1 MIRLRCHRLGRAL
14 SFTLVAALLFGIVVP
29 RGLVLCP
36 RAAAQMDTKTVLAF
50 PAVDESDEGNLEEVA
65 ARVSSALALAGQAS
79 KSLDLEV
86 FSPSSPMVRRA
97 LADGSLRTADVE
109 APKDAANAL
118 IIGQAFR
125 VDTVVLLSV
134 QSLKVGGDP
143 REAEI
148 AVMGTEYDVA
158 TNVDADTGAIVAEPK
173 GNTFG
178 VSGQAKARQAKAGDD
193 AGLIRLAAKNA
204 ADKIVGVLS
213 GQTAQTFEK
222 EGVGPRKRSNTW
234 RWLAIAIIV
243 GALAAATIG
252 SGGDDPGPP
261 VDETIPTRCS
271 ARATTDG
278 IRLTWA
284 PPTTIAKTIFKY
296 EIQRS
301 ADGGVFVRIDND
313 KLGPSADRFTDFNIV
328 TGTAYVYQIR
338 VLYTDGTSS
347 IWVTFN
353 QVVAP

>member
-1 MIRLRCHRLGRAL
+1 LGRGL
-14 SFTLVAALLFGIVVP
+14 SFALIAAMLFGVLVP

-36 RAAAQMDTKTVLAF
+36 QAGAQPAAKTVLAF
-50 PAVDESDEGNLEEVA
+50 PAVDESDAGNLEEVA
-65 ARVSSALALAGQAS
+65 ARVNSALALAGQDA
-79 KSLDLEV
+79 KGIDLEV
-86 FSPSSPMVRRA
+86 FSPTSPMVRRA
-97 LADGSLRTADVE
+97 LADGSLRGADVD
-109 APKDAANAL
+109 APKDSVTAL

-125 VDTVVLLSV
+125 VDSVVLLAV
-134 QSLKVGGDP
+134 QSLTVGGDP
-143 REAEI
+143 RSAEI
-148 AVMGTEYDVA
+148 AVMGTEYEVA
-158 TNVDADTGAIVAEPK
+158 ANVDATTGAIVAEPK

-178 VSGQAKARQAKAGDD
+178 VSGVAKGREAKAGDD
-193 AGLIRLAAKNA
+193 AGLTRLAAKNA
-204 ADKIVGVLS
+204 ADKIIHVLS
-213 GQTAQTFEK
+213 GKSAEEFVER
-222 EGVGPRKRSNTW
+222 GIGPKKRSNTW
-234 RWLAIAIIV
+234 RWVAIAIV
-243 GALAAATIG
+243 LGALAAATLG
-252 SGGDDPGPP
+252 SDNDNAGPP
-261 VDETIPTRCS
+261 ADETVPTRCS

-284 PPTTIAKTIFKY
+284 APTTTAKTIFKY

-347 IWVTFN
+347 VWVTFN

>member
-1 MIRLRCHRLGRAL
+1 LGRSL
-14 SFTLVAALLFGIVVP
+14 SFALIATMLFGVLVP

-36 RAAAQMDTKTVLAF
+36 RAAAQTASKTVLAF
-50 PAVDESDEGNLEEVA
+50 PAVDESDQGDLEEVA
-65 ARVSSALALAGQAS
+65 ARVSSALALAGQDT
-79 KSLDLEV
+79 KGIDLEV

-97 LADGSLRTADVE
+97 LADGSLRSADVD

-118 IIGQAFR
+118 TIGQAFR
-125 VDTVVLLSV
+125 VDTVVLVAV
-134 QSLKVGGDP
+134 QSLKIGGDP

-158 TNVDADTGAIVAEPK
+158 ANVDASTGAIVAEPK

-193 AGLIRLAAKNA
+193 AGLTRLAAKNA
-204 ADKIVGVLS
+204 ADKILNVLS
-213 GQTAQTFEK
+213 GKSAEEFVER
-222 EGVGPRKRSNTW
+222 GLGPKKRSNAW
-234 RWLAIAIIV
+234 RWLAVAIIV

-252 SGGDDPGPP
+252 SGGNDAGPP
-261 VDETIPTRCS
+261 ADETVPTRCS

-284 PPTTIAKTIFKY
+284 PPTTTAKIIFKY

-347 IWVTFN
+347 MWVTFN